1 MLEGQQLIQTI
12 WNWAYF
18 WLKEHSLFITIL
30 MHKLITLAVHVKY
43 ICISMCWLATL
54 QLTSHS
60 MLSAEWPGV
69 LSLNA
74 YTLPP

>member
-30 MHKLITLAVHVKY
+30 MHIN
-43 ICISMCWLATL
+43 S
-54 QLTSHS
+54 
-60 MLSAEWPGV
+60 
-69 LSLNA
+69 
-74 YTLPP
+74 